1 MTTPTIHN
9 HNQDATATQFHTDTN
24 CWCAV
29 TKVNLEQFMTDVHIG
44 TCFTFDTFHKMFRYV
59 NERYF
64 GRTLYTQIKNG
75 QITVDEVVALMKG
88 AM

>member
-1 MTTPTIHN
+1 MTT
-9 HNQDATATQFHTDTN
+9 
-24 CWCAV
+24 
-29 TKVNLEQFMTDVHIG
+29 TKVNLEQFMTDVHTG
-44 TCFTFDTFHKMFRYV
+44 TGFTFDTFHKMFRYV

-64 GRTLYTQIKNG
+64 GRTLYAQIKSG

>member
-1 MTTPTIHN
+1 MTT
-9 HNQDATATQFHTDTN
+9 
-24 CWCAV
+24 
-29 TKVNLEQFMTDVHIG
+29 TKVNLEQFMTDVHTG
-44 TCFTFDTFHKMFRYV
+44 TGFTFNTFHTMFRYV
-59 NERYF
+59 NDRYF

>member
-1 MTTPTIHN
+1 MTTTTIHN

-29 TKVNLEQFMTDVHIG
+29 AKVNLDQFMTDVHTG
-44 TCFTFDTFHKMFRYV
+44 TGFTFNTFHTMFRYV
-59 NERYF
+59 NDRYF
-64 GRTLYTQIKNG
+64 GRTLYTQIKSG

>member
-1 MTTPTIHN
+1 MSVTIHN

-29 TKVNLEQFMTDVHIG
+29 TKVDLDQFMTDVHNG
-44 TCFTFDTFHKMFRYV
+44 TGFTFDTFHKIFRYV

-64 GRTLYTQIKNG
+64 SRTLYAQIKNG
-75 QITVDEVVALMKG
+75 QITVDQVVSIMKG
-88 AM
+88 AI

>member
-1 MTTPTIHN
+1 MTTTTIHN

-29 TKVNLEQFMTDVHIG
+29 AKVNLDQFMTDVHAG
-44 TCFTFDTFHKMFRYV
+44 TGFTFNTFHTMFRYV
-59 NERYF
+59 NDRHF
-64 GRTLYTQIKNG
+64 GRTLYTQIKGG

>member
-1 MTTPTIHN
+1 MIS
-9 HNQDATATQFHTDTN
+9 
-24 CWCAV
+24 
-29 TKVNLEQFMTDVHIG
+29 TKVNLEQFMTDVHTG
-44 TCFTFDTFHKMFRYV
+44 TGFTFDTFHKMFRYV

-75 QITVDEVVALMKG
+75 QITVDEVVLLMKG